1 LDGMSFSNM
10 NKTRISLLLLAF
22 ISSMLYQPN
31 WVYENFWSKA
41 DFYSSIPLKVP
52 FLLFLITYSSTT
64 TGLAELGIRFIKKY
78 A

>member
-1 LDGMSFSNM
+1 M
-10 NKTRISLLLLAF
+10 NKTRISLLVLTFLIA
-22 ISSMLYQPN
+22 MVYQPN

-41 DFYSSIPLKVP
+41 DFYDSIPFTIPYLVFLVVYSSI
-52 FLLFLITYSSTT
+52 T

>member
-1 LDGMSFSNM
+1 MS
-10 NKTRISLLLLAF
+10 KTRIALLVTTFLMA
-22 ISSMLYQPN
+22 MVYQPN

-41 DFYSSIPLKVP
+41 DFYDSIPFTVP
-52 FLLFLITYSSTT
+52 YLAFVVIYSAIT

>member
-1 LDGMSFSNM
+1 M
-10 NKTRISLLLLAF
+10 NKIRISLLSFTFLF
-22 ISSMLYQPN
+22 CMLFQPN

-41 DFYSSIPLKVP
+41 DFYDSIPFSVP
-52 FLLFLITYSSTT
+52 YLVFLLFYSVIT

>member
-1 LDGMSFSNM
+1 M
-10 NKTRISLLLLAF
+10 NKTRISLLALTFLIA
-22 ISSMLYQPN
+22 MVYQPN

-41 DFYSSIPLKVP
+41 DFYDSIPFTIPYLVFLVVYSSI
-52 FLLFLITYSSTT
+52 T

>member
-1 LDGMSFSNM
+1 MT
-10 NKTRISLLLLAF
+10 KVRISLLGFIFLSAF
-22 ISSMLYQPN
+22 VYQPS

-41 DFYSSIPLKVP
+41 DFYDSIPFTVP
-52 FLLFLITYSSTT
+52 YLAFLLIYSAIT

>member
-1 LDGMSFSNM
+1 M
-10 NKTRISLLLLAF
+10 NKTRITLLALTF
-22 ISSMLYQPN
+22 LIAMLYQPN

-41 DFYSSIPLKVP
+41 AFYDSIPFTVP
-52 FLLFLITYSSTT
+52 YLAFLLMYSVIT